1 MSYDVDFE
9 TATSAQIEAALCARL
24 ADIRLA
30 RNLTQAQLAAEAG
43 VSLRT
48 IGRLEQGE
56 GTSLD
61 TFLRVLIALR
71 VQQNLVGLLPDP
83 GVRPVE
89 RVGLGGRERRRAR
102 PRSSPGSPEP
112 WTWGD
117 EPGAERGDEPG
128 DDRDGGSRDE

>member
-9 TATSAQIEAALCARL
+9 TATSTQIEAALCARL

-30 RNLTQAQLAAEAG
+30 RNLTQARLAAEAG

-71 VQQNLVGLLPDP
+71 VQQNLAGLLPDP
-83 GVRPVE
+83 SVRPVE

-102 PRSSPGSPEP
+102 PRSASGSREP
-112 WTWGD
+112 WTW
-117 EPGAERGDEPG
+117 GDEPG
-128 DDRDGGSRDE
+128 DDRDGGSGDG